1 MRAMN
6 ARKYW
11 NRHAARYDRS
21 MRVFGGPMPRALD
34 LTAEAVRGAEHVLEI
49 AAGTGLVT
57 ERIAPVAAR
66 VTATDY
72 AEGMVAALRSRVER
86 AGLGNVTCLL
96 ADVHALPFPPG
107 TFDAVVAAN
116 VLHLLPDMDGALA
129 AMVRAVRPGGVVVVP
144 TFCHAETRLGGVV
157 SRLLGLTGFPGARR
171 LTVAGLVAVVE
182 AAGVRVTTVET
193 IPGVFALGFVAGR
206 TRDQSST

>member
-1 MRAMN
+1 MN
-6 ARKYW
+6 ARDYW
-11 NRHAARYDRS
+11 NRHAARYDTS
-21 MRVFGGPMPRALD
+21 MRLFGGPMPRALD

-57 ERIAPVAAR
+57 ERIARVAAR

-72 AEGMVAALRSRVER
+72 AEGMVEALRARVER
-86 AGLGNVTCLL
+86 AGLANVTCMQ
-96 ADVHALPFPPG
+96 ADVHALPFAPG

-116 VLHLLPDMDGALA
+116 VLHLLPDLAGALA

-171 LTVAGLVAVVE
+171 LTVAELVAAVE
-182 AAGVRVTTVET
+182 AAGVSVTTVET

-206 TRDQSST
+206 TPVQSST

>member
-1 MRAMN
+1 MN
-6 ARKYW
+6 ARDYW
-11 NRHAARYDRS
+11 NRNAARYDTS
-21 MRVFGGPMPRALD
+21 MRLFGGPMPRALD

-57 ERIAPVAAR
+57 ERIARVAAG

-72 AEGMVAALRSRVER
+72 AEGMVEALRARVER
-86 AGLGNVTCLL
+86 AGLANVTCLQ
-96 ADVHALPFPPG
+96 ADVHALPFAPG
-107 TFDAVVAAN
+107 AFDAVVAAN
-116 VLHLLPDMDGALA
+116 VLHLLPDMAGALA

-144 TFCHAETRLGGVV
+144 TFCHAETRLGGIV

-171 LTVAGLVAVVE
+171 LTVAELVAAVE
-182 AAGVRVTTVET
+182 AAGVSVMNVEM

-206 TRDQSST
+206 TPVQSST